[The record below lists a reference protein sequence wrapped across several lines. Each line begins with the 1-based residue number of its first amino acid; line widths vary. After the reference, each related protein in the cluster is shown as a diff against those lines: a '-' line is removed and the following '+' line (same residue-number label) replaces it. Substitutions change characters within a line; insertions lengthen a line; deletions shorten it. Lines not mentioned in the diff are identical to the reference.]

1 MSETYN
7 VIKTIGSGAF
17 GKTYAVQD
25 FKTNEMYVLKVL
37 KMKKDNIYEIYN
49 EINVLKKI
57 KKYGCHTNI
66 LCYVKHFVNIERSE
80 MNIITEMFKES
91 QTLGSFIRELQQ
103 DRTYLSTRELLHIM
117 YSLLHG
123 LSYLHKIG
131 IAHSDI
137 KPENILINQKLNTQ
151 IIDFGLSCT
160 KKCKPGGTI
169 LFLSPEMI
177 NNFNLRSDLKLYQV
191 KVADV
196 YSLGIVFYL
205 LANLEL
211 PFHLPNSP
219 YDVDLNTS
227 VEEQSINQL
236 GMMWNLKSVYKNN
249 KMLFPSHFG
258 TNNSIDNSIND
269 FIEEML
275 VISTERVKKSR
286 PHSQRLLTK
295 LKRIITEYN
304 KITDSDKVPLS
315 P

>member
-1 MSETYN
+1 
-7 VIKTIGSGAF
+7 
-17 GKTYAVQD
+17 
-25 FKTNEMYVLKVL
+25 
-37 KMKKDNIYEIYN
+37 
-49 EINVLKKI
+49 
-57 KKYGCHTNI
+57 
-66 LCYVKHFVNIERSE
+66 

>member
-1 MSETYN
+1 MYE
-7 VIKTIGSGAF
+7 IKEKIGSGAF
-17 GKTYAVQD
+17 GKTYVVEDQD
-25 FKTNEMYVLKVL
+25 TNERVVMKVI
-37 KMKKDNIYEIYN
+37 KMKSDNLFDIYN

-57 KKYGCHTNI
+57 KKYGCHPNI
-66 LCYVKHFVNIERSE
+66 LCYIKHFVNVEDNE
-80 MNIITEMFKES
+80 MNIITEMFKDS
-91 QTLGSFIRELQQ
+91 QTLSSFIRRQQ
-103 DRTYLSTRELLHIM
+103 EDRIYLSTRELLYIM

-137 KPENILINQKLNTQ
+137 KPENILINEHLDTQ

-177 NNFNLRSDLKLYQV
+177 HFFNLTKQLKLYQV
-191 KVADV
+191 KQADV

-211 PFHLPNSP
+211 PFHLPSSP
-219 YDVDLNTS
+219 YDADQNTS
-227 VEEQSINQL
+227 AKEQSLNEV
-236 GMMWNLKSVYKNN
+236 GMMWNLRNVYKNYTQ
-249 KMLFPSHFG
+249 LFPSHFG
-258 TNNSIDNSIND
+258 TNNYIDNAIND

-275 VISTERVKKSR
+275 VISTERVNKSR

-295 LKRIITEYN
+295 LKRIIKEYN
-304 KITDSDKVPLS
+304 NHTNDSVQIPLS